1 MKITFTNNKRLKNFP
16 PVFKIIIILIF
27 FSCISNITSSY
38 AQERKL
44 MYDVMRNGK
53 IIGKINFVELI
64 SGQKKFL
71 SMTSDVKTRFIL
83 AFSDDTAET
92 AAYDNGI
99 MVYSSF
105 YQKQT
110 GSGTAN
116 KTTIATGKEYKLT
129 DDGVS
134 TTTSFDP
141 IRYNMLLLYTTIP
154 ESISKVYS
162 ANFQKHLDIKKVE
175 HNRYRLTLPDGK
187 FNYYT
192 YKNGICTKVEIVRKL
207 FTLQF
212 VLREG

>member
-1 MKITFTNNKRLKNFP
+1 
-16 PVFKIIIILIF
+16 
-27 FSCISNITSSY
+27 
-38 AQERKL
+38 
-44 MYDVMRNGK
+44 MRNGK
-53 IIGKINFVELI
+53 VIGKINFVEMI

-92 AAYDNGI
+92 AAYDNGV

-116 KTTIATGKEYKLT
+116 KTTIAAGKEYKLT

-134 TTTSFDP
+134 KVTRLDP
-141 IRYNMLLLYTTIP
+141 IRYNMLLLYTTMP
-154 ESISKVYS
+154 EGITKVYS
-162 ANFQKHLDIKKVE
+162 ANSQKHLDIKKIE
-175 HNRYRLTLPDGK
+175 ENKYRLTMPDGK

-192 YKNGICTKVEIVRKL
+192 YKNGICTNVEIVRKL
-207 FTLQF
+207 FTLHF